1 MGTFAESNFKIQ
13 TDFGKSPNDY
23 IKYCVYDLEDNYIDS
38 ARVEGG
44 IQAERVN
51 IQPGRDLRA
60 LGFQAGRYKI
70 KYEFI
75 RHRGGLTPEPFFID
89 ANGDVWNGKTRE
101 EDGKVYKGDNLDYN
115 NPTTREELF
124 RYDDKY
130 VIHEIS
136 PSRTEVRIIPN
147 KQIELKKYNNG
158 FAALTFP
165 QKKYEPFITPTSGEA
180 KINSSDA
187 SVVEVTLADED
198 GGFTQDMVGGTIT
211 IKNAFIIGYEEV
223 ISYEQV
229 ENPNYVASLAPEEP
243 KPLDRDTRA
252 KEIAKER
259 EVVKQIKAQE
269 PKNPLDF
276 TGEDAITQAR
286 RTTRVERTTTPRAT
300 TTVENTNTNR
310 GASIERDVYDL

>member
-1 MGTFAESNFKIQ
+1 MATITQSDYKIQ
-13 TDFGKSPNDY
+13 TDFGKSSHDF

-75 RHRGGLTPEPFFID
+75 RHRGGFTPEPFFVD

-101 EDGKVYKGDNLDYN
+101 ENGKVYKGDTLDYN
-115 NPTTREELF
+115 NDSTREEVF

-130 VIHEIS
+130 IIHEIS

-147 KQIELKKYNNG
+147 QKIDLAKYKNG
-158 FAALTFP
+158 FASLTFP
-165 QKKYEPFITPTSGEA
+165 QKQYEPFITPTSGEA
-180 KINSSDA
+180 KISSNDA

-198 GGFTQDMVGGTIT
+198 GGFTEDMVGGTIT
-211 IKNAFIIGYEEV
+211 VKNAFVIGYEE
-223 ISYEQV
+223 IITYEQV
-229 ENPNYVASLAPEEP
+229 ENPNYVASLPPEEP
-243 KPLDRDTRA
+243 KPVDRDTRA
-252 KEIAKER
+252 KEIMKEK
-259 EVVKQIKAQE
+259 ELVEKIKAQE
-269 PKNPLDF
+269 PKNPLEL

-286 RTTRVERTTTPRAT
+286 RTTRVERTTTAR
-300 TTVENTNTNR
+300 VQNTNTNR
-310 GASIERDVYDL
+310 GSSTARDDYDL